1 MASKLFTP
9 GQIGTLTL
17 PNRLIRSATQDP
29 FGHRD
34 GTCDAQQVELYRQI
48 AAAGTGAIITA
59 YSYISPE
66 ARSTGIQVGFA
77 TEEQRASQKEVL
89 DAVHEAGGRLILQ
102 LMHAGLNVYM
112 PEKHVAGGKILAPP
126 AA

>member
-34 GTCDAQQVELYRQI
+34 GTCDEKQVSLYQRFEKFKSTYENYLKENVEKAANGETATQTYELFVQ
-48 AAAGTGAIITA
+48 
-59 YSYISPE
+59 
-66 ARSTGIQVGFA
+66 
-77 TEEQRASQKEVL
+77 
-89 DAVHEAGGRLILQ
+89 
-102 LMHAGLNVYM
+102 
-112 PEKHVAGGKILAPP
+112 
-126 AA
+126 